1 MGTSPEQPL
10 SIQGWTLVALL
21 ILSGLASLIA
31 LARVGIQ
38 RFWTPQERPS
48 PTLRRFECI
57 PIVVLLGLCI
67 ALSIRAEPLLRYTQ
81 DTAASLQDPE
91 QYVSAVLATRPI
103 PGPTSQAA
111 SAQVQP

>member
-1 MGTSPEQPL
+1 M
-10 SIQGWTLVALL
+10 
-21 ILSGLASLIA
+21 IA
-31 LARVGIQ
+31 FTRVGIQ

-48 PTLRRFECI
+48 PLLRRYECI
-57 PIVVLLGLCI
+57 PIVALIGLCI
-67 ALSIRAEPLLRYTQ
+67 ALSVRAEPLLRYAH

-91 QYVSAVLATRPI
+91 HYVSAVLGTRPI

>member
-1 MGTSPEQPL
+1 M
-10 SIQGWTLVALL
+10 
-21 ILSGLASLIA
+21 
-31 LARVGIQ
+31 
-38 RFWTPQERPS
+38 
-48 PTLRRFECI
+48 
-57 PIVVLLGLCI
+57 VLLGLCI